1 MDIDIIIN
9 LIAAILAFATSIY
22 LLALARKS
30 LNGLRRGFMLTGLGV
45 LIALAI
51 HSSAELVREIGYLSQ
66 EQYAVI
72 ESILIITGSI
82 FLLAGT
88 YVLYQTIKQVAEKK
102 GDKK

>member
-1 MDIDIIIN
+1 MDIDTIIH
-9 LIAAILAFATSIY
+9 LIAAVLAFATSIY

-30 LNGLRRGFMLTGLGV
+30 LNGLRRGFMLIGLGV

-51 HSSAELVREIGYLSQ
+51 HSSTEFFRQIGYLNIQ
-66 EQYAVI
+66 QYTMI

-82 FLLAGT
+82 LLLAGV
-88 YVLYQTIKQVAEKK
+88 YILYHVIKQVAEKK